1 MFYLKSAGHEDV
13 DLVILEEYH
22 LDGIVLGIKNYS
34 ITKNTIL
41 GDALSVICPLDM
53 AIMRGEDQISLG
65 SKELLERFIMIMGF
79 RRATYYPN
87 RMEKG
92 DIKLS
97 KSNVTNNHLVVKD
110 PKLLKAMLKT
120 KLGDRVIISG
130 YLVDIR
136 FKDKTLERDYYWQE
150 NLTITSSTS
159 REDSG
164 DGACEVI
171 LVENFINLGFQDP
184 KDFSE
189 YPK

>member
-22 LDGIVLGIKNYS
+22 LDGIVLGMKNYS

-87 RMEKG
+87 RMEKE

-97 KSNVTNNHLVVKD
+97 KSNVTNNHLVIKN
-110 PKLLKAMLKT
+110 PELLKAMLKT

-150 NLTITSSTS
+150 NLTITSSTT

-171 LVENFINLGFQDP
+171 LVEKFINLGFQDP
-184 KDFSE
+184 KNFSQ